1 MQGRKPSR
9 NRVRRALAVSLVLHG
24 LVAVV
29 LVARRPQRPAVDEAV
44 EVTLESDRPGTSS
57 PASVVPIPARAP
69 ERSAPARASVSRGR
83 DGERQNDRDVRARE
97 GASALGAAEHSV
109 DEKSAVVAQDVPT
122 SASGLGTFAPARPD
136 LTVKA
141 PLGDAPRDILAAPT
155 IKGGARSGEL
165 PRQLQGGAGVT
176 ATVGEDG
183 SIRFDDPKGV
193 AMDKP
198 SFKAVGEGA
207 GVGFSGHFDV
217 TDQVM
222 KLAGQD
228 PYGSIKRTMAEETRE
243 QRLCMAE
250 RFRGERQKQEL
261 FQLSTKVR
269 RIAGRADLSAARRR
283 ELIFE
288 IWDEC
293 LEDADS
299 PTDYGSM
306 ARATIAAIV
315 RDAFPEGSELGYR
328 PAELLA
334 LNSRRTSRASFAP
347 YAAEPGRRFHRPDAG
362 TPPPSC
368 P

>member
-1 MQGRKPSR
+1 
-9 NRVRRALAVSLVLHG
+9 VRRALAVSLVLHG
-24 LVAVV
+24 LLAAV
-29 LVARRPQRPAVDEAV
+29 LVARKPQRPALDEVIEMTV
-44 EVTLESDRPGTSS
+44 ESGAPGARP
-57 PASVVPIPARAP
+57 PASVVPIPAQPP
-69 ERSAPARASVSRGR
+69 ERSAPAATSASRSR
-83 DGERQNDRDVRARE
+83 DGESRNGRDVRSTRE
-97 GASALGAAEHSV
+97 GPSALVAADRPLGE
-109 DEKSAVVAQDVPT
+109 EAAVVAQSVPT
-122 SASGLGTFAPARPD
+122 RATGLGTFAPAHPD
-136 LTVKA
+136 LTVK
-141 PLGDAPRDILAAPT
+141 PPVGDVSRDILAAPSM
-155 IKGGARSGEL
+155 KGGTRSGEL

-183 SIRFDDPKGV
+183 SIRFNDPRGV
-193 AMDKP
+193 VLDSP
-198 SFKAVGEGA
+198 L
-207 GVGFSGHFDV
+207 SGRLDV

-228 PYGSIKRTMAEETRE
+228 AYGSVKRKMAEETRE

-269 RIAGRADLSAARRR
+269 RIAGRPDLSVAQRR

-306 ARATIAAIV
+306 ARATITAIV
-315 RDAFPEGSELGYR
+315 REVFPDGSDLGYR

-347 YAAEPGRRFHRPDAG
+347 YPGEQSRRFHRPDAG
-362 TPPPSC
+362 APVLPSC